1 MNNNEQFNSNP
12 AESSTETKTEAQSE
26 TQSKPESKSSV
37 FDRFSSSETGS
48 RTKPEKG
55 LGSRKTEKI
64 SQKAKEIIKG
74 AKDKLKSVKVIEAI
88 SDRFVILDNE
98 MNRELIE
105 PSRKKFA
112 DRETKFEGERQSY
125 EGKETSAR
133 KDLENLGNIE
143 GLDMPENMRNKVQKE
158 IDKAERR
165 KNKSEEKRNN
175 AKTEKDEL
183 DQKIAGYET
192 KIKEAKGRVA
202 DRVQE
207 KRDKYESKID
217 KQRQEVLLPSME
229 SFAEKQD
236 KIRSLSEVLAKL
248 SVTEVSSP
256 TVEKRRIELIR
267 RTEKS
272 LKKEQKDLGKIK
284 KNLEKVNEKIGKYQT
299 ADKKAFEKQLGLLG
313 ITEEQYRNDNADKLK
328 EREQRLEPQKERFA
342 AADRKATVSYELS
355 EINSVLNLCLK
366 ENSLMMNPEDFKAS
380 AENAL
385 SYDMTEK
392 ELENLVFSS
401 EQALSLFEKANQPIA
416 ALSIFKDIIK
426 DAKGRLPEKPV
437 ETQQPEQQSEN
448 QPESAQGSAE
458 SSEQQN
464 PAPENQPDNQGEQ
477 NVSSDEQESA
487 SKESS
492 AENKPMTS
500 REAIDALNALIGS
513 AWNKDEYIDGNFS
526 ILADNLINAAD
537 VDRNA
542 LGGLAQAA
550 NQSAAHGILNAA
562 IAQKVVEVVD
572 AKLKTMEQ

>member
-12 AESSTETKTEAQSE
+12 AESSAETKTESQSGA
-26 TQSKPESKSSV
+26 QSKPESKSSV
-37 FDRFSSSETGS
+37 FDRFSSSETAG

-55 LGSRKTEKI
+55 LGSRRTEKI

-88 SDRFVILDNE
+88 SDRFAILDNG
-98 MNRELIE
+98 MSKELIE
-105 PSRKKFA
+105 PSRKKLA
-112 DRETKFEGERQSY
+112 DRETKFEGERQSF

-158 IDKAERR
+158 IDKAERK

-175 AKTEKDEL
+175 AKAEKDEL

-202 DRVQE
+202 GRIEE

-248 SVTEVSSP
+248 SVAEVSSP
-256 TVEKRRIELIR
+256 TVEKRRIELIK

-366 ENSLMMNPEDFKAS
+366 ENALLMNPEDFKAS

-416 ALSIFKDIIK
+416 TLSVFKDVIR
-426 DAKGRLPEKPV
+426 DAKGRLPEKPA
-437 ETQQPEQQSEN
+437 ETQQPEQ

-458 SSEQQN
+458 SSEQPN
-464 PAPENQPDNQGEQ
+464 PAPENQPENQSEQ
-477 NVSSDEQESA
+477 NVNSGEQESA
-487 SKESS
+487 GQESS

-500 REAIDALNALIGS
+500 AEARDALNALIGS
-513 AWNKDEYIDGNFS
+513 AWNEGQSIDGNFAVLS
-526 ILADNLINAAD
+526 ESLINAAD
-537 VDRNA
+537 VDRNT

-550 NQSAAHGILNAA
+550 RQCGERGILTVSLAEKIVGN
-562 IAQKVVEVVD
+562 VED
-572 AKLKTMEQ
+572 KLKTMEQ